1 MDRSAGAP
9 LHQLSRP
16 RRPRAHR
23 RARPRG
29 IGRKA
34 PVVRGEPAPH
44 QARHR
49 DHRTGGAGGRWRRGA
64 CVLAPSAAAQP
75 RQHHRGRHVGD
86 PAEHHRR
93 ACPRPAPEPLMDFS
107 FSSEQDQLRAQA
119 RSFLEK
125 RYPLARLAEI
135 ATSEDGWDRAS
146 WPELA
151 RLGWTGASIPEAQGG
166 AGLSFVEE
174 AIVFEELGHAL
185 YSGPYFSTV
194 ALALPALG
202 CAPDLLV
209 QVASGE
215 LTATLASAAAN
226 ASGTGVE
233 ARRSGDRWLLHGE
246 TDLVPD
252 AGWVDALVVQARG
265 PDGIGLYLA
274 KRHDGRPQVRVLET
288 LDATRRLGRVTFE
301 DDDARLLAAPPAA
314 AKIIAGTRRRALAAL
329 ALEAVGVASRALE
342 LGVEHAKSREQF
354 GRPIGAYQAV
364 SHKLAD
370 TYVETELARSL
381 AYWAAWCI
389 AEDDGEAELAAIA
402 AKAYAAQAAVAACER
417 ALQVHGGMAF
427 AWAQ

>member
-1 MDRSAGAP
+1 
-9 LHQLSRP
+9 
-16 RRPRAHR
+16 
-23 RARPRG
+23 
-29 IGRKA
+29 
-34 PVVRGEPAPH
+34 
-44 QARHR
+44 
-49 DHRTGGAGGRWRRGA
+49 
-64 CVLAPSAAAQP
+64 
-75 RQHHRGRHVGD
+75 
-86 PAEHHRR
+86 
-93 ACPRPAPEPLMDFS
+93 MDFS
-107 FSSEQDQLRAQA
+107 FSPEQDQLRAQA

-125 RYPLARLAEI
+125 RYPFARLAEI

-174 AIVFEELGHAL
+174 AIVFEELGRAL

-202 CAPDLLV
+202 CAPDLLA
-209 QVASGE
+209 QVASGA
-215 LTATLASAAAN
+215 LTATF
-226 ASGTGVE
+226 ASGTAME
-233 ARRSGDRWLLHGE
+233 ARRAGDRWLLHGE

-274 KRHDGRPQVRVLET
+274 KRHEGRPQVRVLET

-314 AKIIAGTRRRALAAL
+314 AKIIAGTRRRALTAL
-329 ALEAVGVASRALE
+329 ALEAVGVASQALAI
-342 LGVEHAKSREQF
+342 GVEHAKSREQF

-389 AEDDGEAELAAIA
+389 AEDDGQAELAASA
-402 AKAYAAQAAVAACER
+402 AKAYAAEAAVAACER
-417 ALQVHGGMAF
+417 AIQVHGGMGFTWDHPLHRYYKRALWIESF
-427 AWAQ
+427 DRSGAAHRADIAQVLLGG